1 MIISIHQ
8 VWATSR
14 ILMVVN
20 KSDCYMIYLLL
31 VAQQCG
37 GRLFPCGHS
46 TAALWVSITA
56 AD

>member
-1 MIISIHQ
+1 MLISIHQ
-8 VWATSR
+8 VWATSH
-14 ILMVVN
+14 ISMVVN

-37 GRLFPCGHS
+37 GRLFLCGHS